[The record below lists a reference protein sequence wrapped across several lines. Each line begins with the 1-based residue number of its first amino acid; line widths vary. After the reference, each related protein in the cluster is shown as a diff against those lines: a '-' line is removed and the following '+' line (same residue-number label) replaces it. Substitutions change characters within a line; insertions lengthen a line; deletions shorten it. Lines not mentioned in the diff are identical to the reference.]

1 MKKVK
6 TIYGSQF
13 RDDSREGVLLIL
25 SIIAE
30 TFAFFSPIIASKLIP
45 ILLIVIDFDL
55 IVNINDIKSRLS

>member
-30 TFAFFSPIIASKLIP
+30 TFAFFRQ
-45 ILLIVIDFDL
+45 LLRR
-55 IVNINDIKSRLS
+55 N